1 VTALTLVP
9 LALTALGLLI
19 APAAT
24 RRLDPHRAA
33 PLLCAVAVAAAV
45 STTAALLLVVGA
57 SDGRLA
63 GHGANGAAAGSGMDP
78 SERLLEW
85 CAAVYDRGAPRWAA
99 LAALGALAVG
109 VGRFARSRRRWH
121 RAVAP
126 WVGAAPLEIV
136 PGDSTVAFAVPGHRG
151 TIVVGQGLL
160 DALEPDEQQVV
171 FAHERAHLG
180 HAHHRY
186 VRIGDLAAAAFPFL
200 RPIARHIR
208 LATERW
214 ADEVAAVHVGDRR
227 LVARALIKAAL
238 TEAPRTPLPGAAT
251 GHVTERVAAL
261 LGEPPTA
268 RRRSLAAPLSLLAVL
283 LPLAAASIQLHH
295 LGVFVE
301 QAAHAP

>member
-1 VTALTLVP
+1 VTGLTLIP
-9 LALTALGLLI
+9 LALTALGTVI

-24 RRLDPHRAA
+24 RRLQPRHAA
-33 PLLCAVAVAAAV
+33 PLLCTVALAAAV
-45 STTAALLLVVGA
+45 SMTAALLLLVGA
-57 SDGRLA
+57 SDTRLA
-63 GHGANGAAAGSGMDP
+63 GHRP
-78 SERLLEW
+78 SDTAMGPGIAPAELVLDW
-85 CAAVYDRGAPRWAA
+85 CAAAYDRGVPRWMA
-99 LAALGALAVG
+99 LIALVALAVG
-109 VGRFARSRRRWH
+109 VGRFALSRRRWH

-136 PGDSTVAFAVPGHRG
+136 PGASTVAFAVPGRAG

-160 DALEPDEQQVV
+160 DVLEPDEQRVV

-186 VRIGDLAAAAFPFL
+186 VRVGDLTAAAFPFL

-214 ADEVAAVHVGDRR
+214 ADEVAATHVGDRR

-238 TEAPRTPLPGAAT
+238 TEAPATPLSGAAT

-261 LGEPPTA
+261 LDDRPAG
-268 RRRSLAAPLSLLAVL
+268 RRRSCAAPISLVAVL

-301 QAAHAP
+301 QATHVP

>member
-1 VTALTLVP
+1 MTGLTLIPV
-9 LALTALGLLI
+9 ALTALGTII

-24 RRLDPHRAA
+24 RRLDPRHAA
-33 PLLCAVAVAAAV
+33 ALLCIVAVAAAV
-45 STTAALLLVVGA
+45 SIAAALLLVVGA

-63 GHGANGAAAGSGMDP
+63 GHGGSGSALEPGMDP
-78 SERLLEW
+78 GERLLDW
-85 CAAVYDRGAPRWAA
+85 CATVYDHGAPRWMA
-99 LAALGALAVG
+99 LAALAALAVG
-109 VGRFARSRRRWH
+109 VGRFALSRRRWH

-126 WVGAAPLEIV
+126 WVGAAAVEIV
-136 PGDSTVAFAVPGHRG
+136 PGESTVAFAVPGRMG

-160 DALEPDEQQVV
+160 DVLEPDEQQVV

-186 VRIGDLAAAAFPFL
+186 VRIGDLTAAAFPFL

-238 TEAPRTPLPGAAT
+238 TEAPRTPVPSAAT
-251 GHVTERVAAL
+251 GHITERVAAL
-261 LGEPPTA
+261 LEERPTGA
-268 RRRSLAAPLSLLAVL
+268 RRSFSAPVSLLAVL